1 MSAAR
6 TLFWIALLMV
16 GTGSLD
22 RDALEDSAGLH
33 LLAGLAFSYLCFMWY
48 RKDSDTRGF
57 ARTRWL
63 SMGMVAFTPGAIP
76 FYLLRSRRDGE
87 RGQALIA
94 YAASLAAVAMA
105 IWVGVAVHIAM
116 A

>member
-16 GTGSLD
+16 GTGSLE